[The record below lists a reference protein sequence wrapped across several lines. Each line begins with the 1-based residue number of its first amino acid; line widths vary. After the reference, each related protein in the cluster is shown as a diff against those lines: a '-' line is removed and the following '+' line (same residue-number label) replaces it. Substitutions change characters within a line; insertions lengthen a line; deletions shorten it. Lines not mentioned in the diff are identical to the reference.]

1 MSVRPATPK
10 SPIRWRGRERKRF
23 SRYLW
28 HCGAASNERRV
39 CADGRTD
46 GRTRTKATGA
56 DWDWERQAGRQ
67 AGGAQ
72 TTRRRSQN
80 VIAPFWT
87 GMKSARE
94 DCDCSGGMGRDGW
107 VVGWP
112 VSGHAFF
119 LVTPHKLSFT
129 VNSLPPRNCAP
140 RGGSNRDYYS
150 VICNQIC
157 FFLSLCV

>member
-1 MSVRPATPK
+1 MTRHKLLAANIKLQIGLSASVRPTGDSEVSDPMA
-10 SPIRWRGRERKRF
+10 REGGRGRKRF

-46 GRTRTKATGA
+46 ADEGDGRGLGLGAT
-56 DWDWERQAGRQ
+56 GRQ
-67 AGGAQ
+67 AAHRQRGG
-72 TTRRRSQN
+72 RRSQN

-87 GMKSARE
+87 GMKSAPRE

-129 VNSLPPRNCAP
+129 VPSWRLQS
-140 RGGSNRDYYS
+140 GLLF
-150 VICNQIC
+150 CN
-157 FFLSLCV
+157 L